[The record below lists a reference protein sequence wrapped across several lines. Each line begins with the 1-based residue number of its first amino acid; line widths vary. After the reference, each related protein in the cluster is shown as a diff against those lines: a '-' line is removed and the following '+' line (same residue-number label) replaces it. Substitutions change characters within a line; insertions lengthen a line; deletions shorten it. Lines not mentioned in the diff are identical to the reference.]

1 MERRL
6 GRSILCLSMI
16 CSENR
21 FPLFRIMLRSTT
33 EFTMILT
40 RRVFNGAFVA
50 AAALTAGLISSA
62 WASTAA
68 PFSEEAFKAAQAS
81 GSPILV
87 EIHAD
92 WCPTCKAQHPIL
104 EKLTADPKF
113 KDLKI
118 FLVDFDAMKPV
129 VRQFGAQVQSTLI
142 VFKGSAEQ
150 GRSVGDTR
158 EASIAS
164 LLDKSL

>member
-1 MERRL
+1 
-6 GRSILCLSMI
+6 MI
-16 CSENR
+16 
-21 FPLFRIMLRSTT
+21 F
-33 EFTMILT
+33 T
-40 RRVFNGAFVA
+40 RRVFNGAILTTVLA
-50 AAALTAGLISSA
+50 TAGLLSSA
-62 WASTAA
+62 WASTAV

-92 WCPTCKAQHPIL
+92 WCPTCKAQKPIL

-113 KDLKI
+113 RDLVV
-118 FLVDFDAMKPV
+118 FRVDFDSMKPV
-129 VRQFGAQVQSTLI
+129 VKEFGAQMQSTLI

-150 GRSVGDTR
+150 GRSVGDTKQD
-158 EASIAS
+158 SIAA